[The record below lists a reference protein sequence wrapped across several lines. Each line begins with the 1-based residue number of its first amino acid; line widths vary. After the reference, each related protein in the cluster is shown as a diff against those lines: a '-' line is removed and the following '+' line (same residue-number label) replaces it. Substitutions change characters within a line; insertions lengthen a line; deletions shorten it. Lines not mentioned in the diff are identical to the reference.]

1 MTTFGEY
8 MSQVLKVA
16 KPANLPYLVTP
27 KPTRVVESRL
37 TSSLQRRRR
46 FNDVVATIFRRI
58 KSFISI
64 QSLILRKKFF
74 SSELRQKKFDSK
86 FATVQKTGIIFV
98 EKEWRPKVLF
108 VFFSK
113 SKPNSRDIKCSNFG
127 SNQQWMP
134 ILNSCM

>member
-64 QSLILRKKFF
+64 QSLISRKKFF
-74 SSELRQKKFDSK
+74 SSELRQKKIRLKICNCAKNGDYFCWERM
-86 FATVQKTGIIFV
+86 AA
-98 EKEWRPKVLF
+98 KVLC

-113 SKPNSRDIKCSNFG
+113 SKPNFRDIKCSNFG
-127 SNQQWMP
+127 RNQQWFL
-134 ILNSCM
+134 ILNSC

>member
-37 TSSLQRRRR
+37 TSSLQQHRR

-64 QSLILRKKFF
+64 HSLILRKKFF
-74 SSELRQKKFDSK
+74 FQNYGKKNSTQNLQLCKKWGLFLLRKNGGKNS
-86 FATVQKTGIIFV
+86 
-98 EKEWRPKVLF
+98 L
-108 VFFSK
+108 FFSANQSPILDGNGK
-113 SKPNSRDIKCSNFG
+113 VIDIKG
-127 SNQQWMP
+127 P
-134 ILNSCM
+134 LEY